1 MIRNALLA
9 SRFLNRPLAMLESQS
24 VLLLDMIRSGTQP
37 AALSP
42 ELDERDA
49 GHKPYQVVAAVA
61 IISIRGCLVH
71 GAGWYWWGYSTAYDQ
86 IRAAIAA
93 AINDDTVKAIALLI
107 DSPGGEC
114 AGCYDLVD
122 ALFAMRGTKPVHAI
136 VDEAAYSAAY
146 AIASAADRIWVPRT
160 GGVGSIGII
169 WQHTSIAGA
178 LEKAGVEV
186 ETFTYGAFKADG
198 YPERKLSEN
207 AAKRIQ
213 GDIDTLGELF
223 VDTVARNRGLA
234 AGKIRDMQAATFMG
248 TAGVAAGLVDEVSSA
263 DAAFMAIL
271 DLVA

>member
-9 SRFLNRPLAMLESQS
+9 ARFLNRPLAMLESQS

-42 ELDERDA
+42 ELNDRDA
-49 GHKPYQVVAAVA
+49 GHKPYQVVGAVA
-61 IISIRGCLVH
+61 VIPVRGCLLH

-86 IRAAIAA
+86 IRGAFAA
-93 AINDDTVKAIALLI
+93 AINDDAVRAIALLI

-114 AGCYDLVD
+114 AGCYDVVD
-122 ALFAMRGTKPVHAI
+122 AIYAMRGTKPVHAI
-136 VDEAAYSAAY
+136 VDETAYSAAY

-178 LEKAGVEV
+178 LEKAGIEV
-186 ETFTYGAFKADG
+186 ETFTFGALKAEG
-198 YPERKLSEN
+198 QPERRLSDD
-207 AAKRIQ
+207 AAKRVQ
-213 GDIDTLGELF
+213 ADIDTLGELF
-223 VDTVARNRGLA
+223 VDTVARNRSIA
-234 AGKIRDMQAATFMG
+234 ASAVRDTQAGTFMG
-248 TAGVAAGLVDEVSSA
+248 AAGVAAGLADEVSSA